1 MTDNFALLN
10 EPRRPWLDPELLKA
24 KFLTLSSE
32 LHPDR
37 IHNASETEKSVVT
50 KRYTALNAAFNCL
63 REPKERLLHLLELE
77 RGVKPAVVQS
87 IPAGTVNLFSEVAQ
101 LCREANAFLAE
112 KNNVTSPLLKVQMF
126 ERGQEWTDKLNAL
139 QQKLSAWRDELT
151 VELKSMNAGW
161 ESPTNSRRLNRL
173 EELYRHFSFITRWM
187 EQIREKLV
195 QLSF

>member
-24 KFLTLSSE
+24 KFLTLSSVV
-32 LHPDR
+32 HPDH
-37 IHNASETEKSVVT
+37 IHNADKAEKLAAT
-50 KRYTALNAAFNCL
+50 RRYTALNAAYNCL

-77 RGVKPAVVQS
+77 RGAKPVVVQS
-87 IPAGTVNLFSEVAQ
+87 IPAGTMILFSEVAQ
-101 LCREANAFLAE
+101 LCREADAFLAE

-139 QQKLSAWRDELT
+139 QQKLSARRNELT

-161 ESPTNSRRLNRL
+161 ESPTNSRPLNRL
-173 EELYRHFSFITRWM
+173 EELYRNFSFVTRWM